1 MRDNIIVLELDKYE
15 INMLINALNEFRN
28 NLLDKG
34 VDTEAINEIL
44 LKVIDAPEKKMPLLR
59 VKKNE
64 YER

>member
-28 NLLDKG
+28 NLLNKG